1 MKKIIFIIVAV
12 LAVFMASKETKAQ
25 TVPPP
30 PGKVVPAAQYY
41 EGGQEAM
48 YKFINDHIVYP
59 PNAKR
64 NRIQGECIIHLVI
77 EADGR
82 TSNLSVVKNI
92 SGGCGDEALRVIKM
106 LKFKAPGYRF
116 DTNIGVYYKL

>member
-1 MKKIIFIIVAV
+1 MKKIIFI
-12 LAVFMASKETKAQ
+12 LAVTLAFVAFNNANAQ
-25 TVPPP
+25 TTPPP
-30 PGKVVPAAQYY
+30 AGKSVPAAQYY
-41 EGGQEAM
+41 EGGQDAM
-48 YKFINDHIVYP
+48 YKFINDNIIYP

-82 TSNLSVVKNI
+82 TSNLQVVKNI
-92 SGGCGDEALRVIKM
+92 SGGCGDEALRVIRL

-116 DTNIGVYYKL
+116 DTNIPVYYKL